1 MNTPHIVSITDP
13 ATGASARILVSLG
26 FNCFSWRPV
35 LHDGPREMLWARQD
49 FASGNQR
56 ASGSGVPLLFP
67 FPGRIGKARFMFGA
81 REYFLE
87 PGDRFGN
94 AIHGFA
100 YNRPWRP
107 VEQSV
112 NRVTGEF
119 QASRDDPAVLAR
131 WPGDFR
137 IRVGYTIEGLRLA
150 TQIECENTGTGPLPY
165 GLGTHAYF
173 RLPLS
178 DGADPEMTEVTVPAT
193 KVWEARDQLPT
204 GRLLPTYG
212 HSDLASAQPLA
223 GRSFDTYFT
232 HLQPSRTGIVE
243 TILADPR
250 SGRTLVQ
257 TFTHDFTQCVVYTPV
272 HREAIC
278 LEPYTCVPD
287 PFRLAAEGHP
297 TGLKIL
303 EPGER
308 FVTMIEFVTADAK

>member
-26 FNCFSWRPV
+26 FNCFSWQPV
-35 LHDGPREMLWARQD
+35 LQNGPREMLWAHPK
-49 FASGNQR
+49 FASGTESP
-56 ASGSGVPLLFP
+56 SGSGVPLLFP
-67 FPGRIGKARFMFGA
+67 FPGRIGKARFLFGG

-87 PGDRFGN
+87 SGDRFGN
-94 AIHGFA
+94 AIHGFV
-100 YNRPWRP
+100 YNRPWRA

-112 NRVTGEF
+112 NRVCGEF
-119 QASRDDPAVLAR
+119 KASHDDQTVLAH

-137 IRVGYTIEGLRLA
+137 IRVSYTIEGLKLTTR
-150 TQIECENTGTGPLPY
+150 IECENTGTGPLPY

-178 DGADPEMTEVTVPAT
+178 DGADPETTEITVPAT
-193 KVWEARDQLPT
+193 QVWEARDQLPT
-204 GRLLPTYG
+204 GRLLPTDG
-212 HSDLASAQPLA
+212 NSDLSSAQPLS

-232 HLQPSRTGIVE
+232 DLHPSEAGII
-243 TILADPR
+243 TTTLADPQ
-250 SGRTLVQ
+250 SGRRLVQ
-257 TFTHDFTQCVVYTPV
+257 TFSHDFTQCVVYTPA

-287 PFRLAAEGHP
+287 PFRLAAEGHA

-303 EPGER
+303 QPGER
-308 FVTMIEFVTADAK
+308 FVTTIEFETVQTK